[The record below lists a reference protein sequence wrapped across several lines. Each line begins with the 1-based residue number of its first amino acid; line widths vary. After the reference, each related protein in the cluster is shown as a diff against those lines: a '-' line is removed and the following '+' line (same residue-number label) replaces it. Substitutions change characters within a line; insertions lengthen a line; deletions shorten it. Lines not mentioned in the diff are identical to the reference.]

1 MKRNVLFL
9 CTHNSC
15 RSQMAEGLLKKFYGN
30 RFKVF
35 SAGIKSTSVHRLAV
49 IVMDEI
55 GVDISGHRSKSIYE
69 FKDKTFDYVVT
80 VCDNSR
86 EKCPFFPGEHMLHKD
101 FEDPGVFEG
110 SYEEKIGRFRI
121 VRDEIREWIGNLV
134 YKEILI

>member
-1 MKRNVLFL
+1 MKKTVLFL

-35 SAGIKSTSVHRLAV
+35 SAGIKATSVHRLAV

-55 GVDISGHRSKSIYE
+55 RVDISEHRSKSIYE
-69 FKDKTFDYVVT
+69 FKDKNFDYVIT

-86 EKCPFFPGEHMLHKD
+86 EKCPFFPGKHILHKD
-101 FEDPGVFEG
+101 FEDPGLYEG
-110 SYEEKIGRFRI
+110 SYEEKIDRFRI
-121 VRDEIREWIGNLV
+121 VRDEIREWVGNLV
-134 YKEILI
+134 DKEILI